1 MWISLIVK
9 KIFLNPKVLGEEEFF
24 HQRYRLP
31 IERYGD
37 IASLKDLGAP
47 FGYASSKL
55 SLNFYSKLLANRVAE
70 YNVKVNNI
78 VPGNIYFKSGNWD
91 KKIKKNSKKIKKM
104 INNKV
109 PLRRFGKP
117 EEIADL
123 TTFLLSSKSGFIT
136 GSEIVID
143 GGQIIK

>member
-1 MWISLIVK
+1 M
-9 KIFLNPKVLGEEEFF
+9 
-24 HQRYRLP
+24 
-31 IERYGD
+31 
-37 IASLKDLGAP
+37 GAP

-78 VPGNIYFKSGNWD
+78 VPRNIYFKSGNCD

-109 PLRRFGKP
+109 PLKRFGKP

-123 TTFLLSSKSGFIT
+123 ATFLLSSKSGFIT